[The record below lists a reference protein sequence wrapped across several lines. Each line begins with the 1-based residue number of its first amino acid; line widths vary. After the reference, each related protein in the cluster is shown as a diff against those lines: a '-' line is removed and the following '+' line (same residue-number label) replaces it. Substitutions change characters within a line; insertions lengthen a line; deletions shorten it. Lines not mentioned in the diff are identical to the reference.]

1 MIIKIIYFFIKWL
14 TTENQIIGKTDIQS
28 KYYLEIQILLIGIKD
43 ILDLR
48 ILSLNT
54 LIPATK
60 S

>member
-1 MIIKIIYFFIKWL
+1 M
-14 TTENQIIGKTDIQS
+14 ENQIIGKTDIQS